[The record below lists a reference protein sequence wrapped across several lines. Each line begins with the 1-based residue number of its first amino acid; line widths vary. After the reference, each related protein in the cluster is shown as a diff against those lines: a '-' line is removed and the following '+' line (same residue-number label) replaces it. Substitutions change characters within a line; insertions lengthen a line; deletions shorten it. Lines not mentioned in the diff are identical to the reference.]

1 MKYFDLK
8 KNHSTYYNCY
18 FQIGKYSRNNKT
30 ALRIVNNNM
39 GAIAEITVC
48 IPGFSDKGTTIL
60 DTNNCPW
67 ALDFMTDN
75 GFATKTSVNVQSG
88 YCVYPVVR
96 LNMEEI
102 RKYGEEF
109 Q

>member
-8 KNHSTYYNCY
+8 TNHATYYNCY
-18 FQIGKYSRNNKT
+18 FQIGEYIANKTT
-30 ALRIVNNNM
+30 ALRIANNM
-39 GAIAEITVC
+39 GAIAGITVC
-48 IPGFSDKGTTIL
+48 IPGFSDKGMTIL
-60 DTNNCPW
+60 DINNCPW

-75 GFATKTSVNVQSG
+75 GFATKTRVNVESG

-96 LNMEEI
+96 LNMEKI
-102 RKYGEEF
+102 REYGEEL

>member
-1 MKYFDLK
+1 MKFDLK
-8 KNHSTYYNCY
+8 TSHGIYHNCY
-18 FQIGKYSRNNKT
+18 FQIGKYRVNNKT
-30 ALRIVNNNM
+30 ALRIVNNM

-67 ALDFMTDN
+67 ALNFMTDN
-75 GFATKTSVNVQSG
+75 GFATKTRVNVQSG
-88 YCVYPVVR
+88 YFVYPVVR
-96 LNMEEI
+96 LNMEKI
-102 RKYGEEF
+102 REYGEEL